1 MFVPPAES
9 VVHETKFWRLHHN
22 KDARLEG
29 YLMLGSTEGG
39 VYDFPDLSS
48 DALSELGHV
57 ISLAT
62 QAIRECFQPKHVFV
76 GRYGCAPG
84 FELHLHIVPVYP
96 WLEGCIL
103 AERRY
108 DFLNELVGG
117 THGLRFDAAD
127 YLLYT
132 WRELVERGDQ
142 CGLPEINMRKVVGQ
156 LREAIS
162 RNTST
167 NKP

>member
-9 VVHETKFWRLHHN
+9 VVHETKFWRINHN
-22 KDARLEG
+22 VSARLEG
-29 YLMLGSTEGG
+29 YLMLGSTESR
-39 VYDFPDLSS
+39 VYEFSDLSPG
-48 DALSELGHV
+48 ALSELGHV

-84 FELHLHIVPVYP
+84 FEFHLHILPVYP
-96 WLEGCIL
+96 WLEDRIL
-103 AERRY
+103 ADSRY
-108 DFLNELVGG
+108 DCLGELVEVSN
-117 THGLRFDAAD
+117 GLGFDAAD

-142 CGLPEINMRKVVGQ
+142 CGLPEIDMRKVVGQ